1 MMTKYTDCAEI
12 ISGGTPKTSIPEYWN
27 GDIPW
32 LSVVDFNTGD
42 KYVYATEKTITQD
55 GLDNSST
62 KLLQKNDIIISARG
76 TVGAMAMLPFPMAF
90 NQSCFGIRA
99 KKEIVDADYLF
110 YATKCK
116 IEELKQKSKTGN
128 VFKSINLDTFEML
141 ELNLPSLKEQKK
153 IAATLSTLDDKISLN
168 EQINRN
174 LEELARLI
182 YDYWFVQFDFP
193 DKNGKPYKSS
203 GGKMVWNEKLK
214 RDIPAGWQT
223 ARVRDVILPIER
235 GISYSSDEITDP
247 NGTPMINLACF
258 DKKGNYRTGEF
269 KYFTGKFKNEDK
281 VYPYDMLIACTDLTQ
296 KADIIGTPI
305 FAPTESPFYV
315 FSMDLIKI
323 SPIRSSDKQFLYY
336 YLKHPAFHHYI
347 KPFASGTTVKHLRVD
362 GLLDYPIFLPDEKIR
377 DVFADVMEPIR
388 RKIADNSSQCVE
400 LSKMRDYLL
409 PLLMN
414 GQVSV
419 KSSGRSK

>member
-1 MMTKYTDCAEI
+1 MSKWRIRSICVRQQALKKVLFLLMTKYTDCAEI

-90 NQSCFGIRA
+90 IQSCFGIRA

-116 IEELKQKSKTGN
+116 IEELIQKSKTGN

-174 LEELARLI
+174 L
-182 YDYWFVQFDFP
+182 
-193 DKNGKPYKSS
+193 
-203 GGKMVWNEKLK
+203 
-214 RDIPAGWQT
+214 
-223 ARVRDVILPIER
+223 
-235 GISYSSDEITDP
+235 
-247 NGTPMINLACF
+247 
-258 DKKGNYRTGEF
+258 
-269 KYFTGKFKNEDK
+269 
-281 VYPYDMLIACTDLTQ
+281 
-296 KADIIGTPI
+296 
-305 FAPTESPFYV
+305 
-315 FSMDLIKI
+315 
-323 SPIRSSDKQFLYY
+323 
-336 YLKHPAFHHYI
+336 
-347 KPFASGTTVKHLRVD
+347 
-362 GLLDYPIFLPDEKIR
+362 
-377 DVFADVMEPIR
+377 
-388 RKIADNSSQCVE
+388 
-400 LSKMRDYLL
+400 
-409 PLLMN
+409 
-414 GQVSV
+414 
-419 KSSGRSK
+419 

>member
-1 MMTKYTDCAEI
+1 MTKYTDCAEI

>member
-203 GGKMVWNEKLK
+203 GGKMVWNETLK
-214 RDIPAGWQT
+214 REIPEGWQLK
-223 ARVRDVILPIER
+223 RIEDVCER
-235 GISYSSDEITDP
+235 IQSG
-247 NGTPMINLACF
+247 GTPATSRKDLYDGSLNWFSTQELQDNFLFDSIKHISPNALKESSAKLFPKDTILIAIYAAPTVGRLGILTEDSAFNQACCGFVVNKETVSKEYLFLHLKQSRDKLNTLSGGTAQKNLNVGKMQNFEILVPPYEIMDLFTHQVGKMF
-258 DKKGNYRTGEF
+258 DKIKQTSEES
-269 KYFTGKFKNEDK
+269 KN
-281 VYPYDMLIACTDLTQ
+281 LTN
-296 KADIIGTPI
+296 
-305 FAPTESPFYV
+305 
-315 FSMDLIKI
+315 
-323 SPIRSSDKQFLYY
+323 
-336 YLKHPAFHHYI
+336 
-347 KPFASGTTVKHLRVD
+347 LRD
-362 GLLDYPIFLPDEKIR
+362 F
-377 DVFADVMEPIR
+377 
-388 RKIADNSSQCVE
+388 
-400 LSKMRDYLL
+400 LL

-414 GQVSV
+414 GQVSLR
-419 KSSGRSK
+419 G

>member
-1 MMTKYTDCAEI
+1 MTKYTDCAEI

-203 GGKMVWNEKLK
+203 GGKMVWNETLK
-214 RDIPAGWQT
+214 REIPEGWQLK
-223 ARVRDVILPIER
+223 RIEDVCER
-235 GISYSSDEITDP
+235 IQSG
-247 NGTPMINLACF
+247 GTPATSRKDLYDGSLNWFSTQELQDNFLFDSIKHISPNALKESSAKLFPKDTILIAIYAAPTVGRLGILTEDSAFNQACCGFVVNKETVSKEYLFLHLKQSRDKLNTLSGGTAQKNLNVGKMQNFEILVPPYEIMDLFTHQVGKMF
-258 DKKGNYRTGEF
+258 DKIKQTSEES
-269 KYFTGKFKNEDK
+269 KN
-281 VYPYDMLIACTDLTQ
+281 LTN
-296 KADIIGTPI
+296 
-305 FAPTESPFYV
+305 
-315 FSMDLIKI
+315 
-323 SPIRSSDKQFLYY
+323 
-336 YLKHPAFHHYI
+336 
-347 KPFASGTTVKHLRVD
+347 LRD
-362 GLLDYPIFLPDEKIR
+362 F
-377 DVFADVMEPIR
+377 
-388 RKIADNSSQCVE
+388 
-400 LSKMRDYLL
+400 LL

-414 GQVSV
+414 GQVSLR
-419 KSSGRSK
+419 G

>member
-42 KYVYATEKTITQD
+42 KYVYATEKTITQF